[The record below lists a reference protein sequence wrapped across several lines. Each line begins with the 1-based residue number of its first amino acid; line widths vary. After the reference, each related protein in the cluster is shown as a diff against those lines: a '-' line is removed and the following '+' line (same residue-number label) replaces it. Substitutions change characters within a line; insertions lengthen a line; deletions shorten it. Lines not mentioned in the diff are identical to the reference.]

1 MRKISYEAALAFC
14 HNAHYK
20 NDNTEVVVSER
31 DCMTVMRLRGHIIAT
46 RVGVR
51 VRVTLAGYGTPTTR
65 ERVNGLL
72 TVLADEF
79 NWPHSCGFTQCKGEQ
94 VFITHASDGEVIHR
108 EVVNARDFIEF
119 DIDNGF
125 YRVVC

>member
-31 DCMTVMRLRGHIIAT
+31 DCMAVMRLHGHIIAT

-79 NWPHSCGFTQCKGEQ
+79 NWPHRCGFAQEKGKQ
-94 VFITHASDGEVIHR
+94 VFIVRSRDGEVIHR

-119 DIDNGF
+119 EDNGF

>member
-31 DCMTVMRLRGHIIAT
+31 DCMTVMRLHGHIIAT

-51 VRVTLAGYGTPTTR
+51 VRVTLAGYGTPTTSR
-65 ERVNGLL
+65 YYLPDLNMSIIGRRGTLYL
-72 TVLADEF
+72 T
-79 NWPHSCGFTQCKGEQ
+79 T
-94 VFITHASDGEVIHR
+94 
-108 EVVNARDFIEF
+108 
-119 DIDNGF
+119 
-125 YRVVC
+125 

>member
-1 MRKISYEAALAFC
+1 MRKVSRNAAMAFV
-14 HNAHYK
+14 HNNNYK
-20 NDNTEVVVSER
+20 CDNTEVVTHYREHMTTMYLHGNAIAVKTGER
-31 DCMTVMRLRGHIIAT
+31 VT
-46 RVGVR
+46 
-51 VRVTLAGYGTPTTR
+51 VTLAGYGTPTTR

-72 TVLADEF
+72 TTLANEF
-79 NWPHSCGFTQCKGEQ
+79 GWPHSCGFTQCKGEQ
-94 VFITHASDGEVIHR
+94 VFVVHSHDGEVIHR

>member
-31 DCMTVMRLRGHIIAT
+31 DGMTVMRLHGHIIAM

-72 TVLADEF
+72 TTLADEF
-79 NWPHSCGFTQCKGEQ
+79 GWPHSCGFTQCKGEQ
-94 VFITHASDGEVIHR
+94 VFVIHAHDGELIHR

-125 YRVVC
+125 YRIVC

>member
-1 MRKISYEAALAFC
+1 MRKIS
-14 HNAHYK
+14 HNAAMAFVRNNNYK
-20 NDNTEVVVSER
+20 CDNTEVVVSER
-31 DCMTVMRLRGHIIAT
+31 DCMTVMRLHGHIIAT

-79 NWPHSCGFTQCKGEQ
+79 NWPHSCGFTQAKGEQ
-94 VFITHASDGEVIHR
+94 VFTVFAPNGEILRRIPVSSRDVI
-108 EVVNARDFIEF
+108 ELDLAT
-119 DIDNGF
+119 G
-125 YRVVC
+125 YRRVD

>member
-1 MRKISYEAALAFC
+1 MRKIS
-14 HNAHYK
+14 HNAAMAFVRNNNYK
-20 NDNTEVVVSER
+20 CDNTEVVVSER
-31 DCMTVMRLRGHIIAT
+31 DCMTVMRLHGHIIAT

-79 NWPHSCGFTQCKGEQ
+79 NWPHRCGFMQEKGKQ
-94 VFITHASDGEVIHR
+94 VFVVHSHDGEVIHR

>member
-1 MRKISYEAALAFC
+1 MRKITYNAALAFV
-14 HNAHYK
+14 HHSHYK
-20 NDNTEVVVSER
+20 CDNTEVEHMER
-31 DCMTVMRLRGHIIAT
+31 DNMSVMRLHGNIIAT
-46 RVGVR
+46 LAGVR
-51 VRVTLAGYGTPTTR
+51 IRVTLAGYGTPTTR

-72 TVLADEF
+72 TVLAQEF

-94 VFITHASDGEVIHR
+94 VFVVHSHDGEVIHR

>member
-1 MRKISYEAALAFC
+1 MRKISYEAAMAF
-14 HNAHYK
+14 AHRSNYRK
-20 NDNTEVVVSER
+20 DNTEV
-31 DCMTVMRLRGHIIAT
+31 TVNEHDRVTYMRLHGNVIASI
-46 RVGVR
+46 VGTH

-79 NWPHSCGFTQCKGEQ
+79 NWPHRCGFMQEKGKQ
-94 VFITHASDGEVIHR
+94 VFVVHSHDGEVIHR